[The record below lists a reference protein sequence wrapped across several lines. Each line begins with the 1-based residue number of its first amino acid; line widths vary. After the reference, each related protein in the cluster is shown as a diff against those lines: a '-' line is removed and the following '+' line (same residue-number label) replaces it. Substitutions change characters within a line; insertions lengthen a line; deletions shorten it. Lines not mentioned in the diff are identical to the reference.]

1 MPDIAAKRA
10 RVKRPQPEHARAILA
25 EHGVLRLREI
35 VDAGIAEETI
45 ARLVRRGEVIR
56 LTRGLYQLA
65 DHKVAAAH
73 SLVEATKQVPRGV
86 ICLLSALQY
95 HGLTTQLPSRVWIAI
110 DRNAWKPTVQHPP
123 LRVLR
128 FGGKALTVGVEIHT
142 IEGIAVPIY
151 GVAKTVVDCFRYRNK
166 IGLDVAL
173 EALRESLRKRRCA
186 PNELWRLAHE
196 LRILSI
202 MKPYLEAMAG
212 DDT

>member
-65 DHKVAAAH
+65 DYKVAAAH

-142 IEGIAVPIY
+142 IEGIAVPVY

-173 EALRESLRKRRCA
+173 EALREGLRKRRCS
-186 PNELWRLAHE
+186 PTELWRLAHE
-196 LRILSI
+196 LRILSV

>member
-65 DHKVAAAH
+65 DYKVAAAH

-110 DRNAWKPTVQHPP
+110 DRNAWKPTAQHPP

-196 LRILSI
+196 LRILSV

>member
-1 MPDIAAKRA
+1 MPDIAARRA
-10 RVKRPQPEHARAILA
+10 QVKRPQPERARAILA

-56 LTRGLYQLA
+56 LTRGLYQLSGY
-65 DHKVAAAH
+65 KVAAAH

-110 DRNAWKPTVQHPP
+110 DRNAWKPTAQHPP

-142 IEGIAVPIY
+142 IEGIAVPVY

-196 LRILSI
+196 LRILSV

>member
-196 LRILSI
+196 LRILSV

>member
-110 DRNAWKPTVQHPP
+110 DRNAWKPTAQHPP

-142 IEGIAVPIY
+142 IEGIAVPVY

-196 LRILSI
+196 LRILSV